1 MSTRLRVGLV
11 GTGFIGSVHARS
23 IHAAGA
29 DLVGVAASDP
39 QRSQEAAHRLG
50 ARRAFASA
58 LDLVTD
64 DGVDVVHIT
73 TPNDLH
79 HPLALAALEAGKH
92 VVCEKPLAL
101 SAADAAEL
109 RAAADARG
117 LVGAVPFVNRFHP
130 MAREARDQLLRGDHG
145 SVHTIHGS
153 YLQDWLLDPR
163 GTNWR
168 VASDRGGPSRAFA
181 DIGSHWCDLAEW
193 LTGDRLTE
201 VSATTSTV
209 VAERPVGG
217 GATFSGRSDL
227 HGAPLVADT
236 GAVDTEIA
244 DTGAADT
251 GAVDPEIADTGAV
264 DTEDVA
270 CLVFRTAGGATGA
283 LTVSQVAA
291 GRKNRLWIEI
301 DATRHSVAF
310 NQEEPEQLRVGA
322 QRGAD
327 LLARDPGGLSAGSR
341 PYAVLP
347 AGHVQG
353 FHDCFDAFVRDVYRT
368 VGSGVVVEG
377 LPTFADGERSARIV
391 EAVLASADK
400 HAWIEV

>member
-50 ARRAFASA
+50 ARRAFANA

-64 DGVDVVHIT
+64 DGVDVVHIA

-145 SVHTIHGS
+145 TVHTIHGS

-168 VASDRGGPSRAFA
+168 VAGDRGGPSRAFA

-217 GATFSGRSDL
+217 GATFSDRSDL
-227 HGAPLVADT
+227 DGAPLVADT
-236 GAVDTEIA
+236 GAVDT
-244 DTGAADT
+244 DTLETA
-251 GAVDPEIADTGAV
+251 AV

-291 GRKNRLWIEI
+291 GRKNRLWIEV

-310 NQEEPEQLRVGA
+310 NQEEPEQLWVGA

-327 LLARDPGGLSAGSR
+327 LLARDPGELSAGSR